1 MATTATAKEGNK
13 ASLTLLQNEQNAE
26 AEPDQTDDLLKL
38 AQSRNSTERE
48 EAIGAL
54 LADWREGDPN
64 VKAALELALTDQ
76 DDSVRTQAIS
86 SLSHREGSSAAG
98 AIQEA
103 LRDSS
108 VDVRLMAVDSITDD
122 NPLLQQAIN
131 DSDETVRSLAAT
143 KLEQLTQE
151 DGAAE

>member
-54 LADWREGDPN
+54 LAD
-64 VKAALELALTDQ
+64 
-76 DDSVRTQAIS
+76 
-86 SLSHREGSSAAG
+86 
-98 AIQEA
+98 
-103 LRDSS
+103 
-108 VDVRLMAVDSITDD
+108 
-122 NPLLQQAIN
+122 
-131 DSDETVRSLAAT
+131 
-143 KLEQLTQE
+143 
-151 DGAAE
+151 

>member
-1 MATTATAKEGNK
+1 M
-13 ASLTLLQNEQNAE
+13 
-26 AEPDQTDDLLKL
+26 
-38 AQSRNSTERE
+38 
-48 EAIGAL
+48 
-54 LADWREGDPN
+54 
-64 VKAALELALTDQ
+64 TDQ
-76 DDSVRTQAIS
+76 DDSVRAQAIS